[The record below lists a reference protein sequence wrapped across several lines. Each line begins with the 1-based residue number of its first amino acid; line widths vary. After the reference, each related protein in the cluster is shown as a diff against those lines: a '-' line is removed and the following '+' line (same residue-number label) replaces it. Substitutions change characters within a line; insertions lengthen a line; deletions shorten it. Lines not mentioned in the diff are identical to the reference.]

1 MNSVTKVLEKVWKI
15 LYWFLMPEEPDPNQ
29 PPMDDNASTPP
40 PADTPPPMDTPPPVY
55 DSSSLPVPGQGKLSE
70 KDDKTFGMLS
80 HLLGIFTGFLGP
92 LIIWLV
98 KKDESPFVD
107 DQGKEALNFQIWMT
121 IGIWASWFLTGLLIG
136 CFTLPVFAV
145 ISLVFG
151 IMGTMK
157 ANEGMAYRYPVN
169 IRIIT

>member
-1 MNSVTKVLEKVWKI
+1 MS
-15 LYWFLMPEEPDPNQ
+15 EETDPTP
-29 PPMDDNASTPP
+29 PPMDDNNASTPP
-40 PADTPPPMDTPPPVY
+40 PQPEDAPPPMDSATPPEFDANPGAV
-55 DSSSLPVPGQGKLSE
+55 VPGGGKLSE

-107 DQGKEALNFQIWMT
+107 DQGKEALNFQIVMT
-121 IGIWASWFLTGLLIG
+121 AGYIVSSVLMSVAIG
-136 CFTLPVFAV
+136 CITYPIF
-145 ISLVFG
+145 ILVSIIFG

-157 ANEGMAYRYPVN
+157 ANEGQVYRYPFN
-169 IRIIT
+169 IRIIK